1 MEVWWKWDEA
11 RHVTFSTFQPLRFT
25 PCIVL
30 DFINIT
36 KYIVLYQVQNLIT
49 QQLLILLRGF
59 KLYELLTMSPV
70 YFLLA
75 E

>member
-1 MEVWWKWDEA
+1 MWDDA
-11 RHVTFSTFQPLRFT
+11 SHVTFSTFQPLRFT
-25 PCIVL
+25 PCTAL

-49 QQLLILLRGF
+49 QQPLILLRGF
-59 KLYELLTMSPV
+59 KLYELLAMSPV

-75 E
+75 G